1 MPTTQNSP
9 NSETLAQQF
18 SGLITEV
25 ADTAVPVGAMV
36 AQVNLTCEER
46 GVLTTR
52 PGLKPVS
59 FQDD

>member
-1 MPTTQNSP
+1 MPINQNSP
-9 NSETLAQQF
+9 QAEATAQKF
-18 SGLITEV
+18 SGLVTEV

-36 AQVNLTCEER
+36 EQVNLTCEER

>member
-1 MPTTQNSP
+1 MPVNP
-9 NSETLAQQF
+9 NTPSTESIAQQF
-18 SGLITEV
+18 SGLVTEV
-25 ADTAVPVGAMV
+25 AETALPVGAMSE
-36 AQVNLTCEER
+36 QVNLTCENR